1 MEFTYP
7 LFVDLF
13 TYWKSRCTDDGIPTI
28 ENFDMLDLPTVLPD
42 ITYWEMEPEGRI
54 ICRMT
59 GTKVVERMNTDITG
73 MYLDSLML
81 PETQTIA
88 HQAFQVM
95 QSHPCGLWL
104 RSTNHHPSGRIVRM
118 EALTLPLSP
127 TGSALPKF
135 VTANHQ
141 IETIG
146 YDDTEEGH
154 KLILGQPL
162 EQLEYVDV
170 GWGAPEKPQ

>member
-7 LFVDLF
+7 LFVDIF
-13 TYWKSRCTDDGIPTI
+13 TYWKSRCTDSAIPTV

-54 ICRMT
+54 ICRLA
-59 GTKVVERMNTDITG
+59 GTKVVERMSADITG
-73 MYLDSLML
+73 MYLDRLVPS
-81 PETQTIA
+81 EKQAIT
-88 HQAFQVM
+88 HQAFRVM
-95 QSHPCGLWL
+95 QSHPCGVWI
-104 RSTNHHPSGRIVRM
+104 RSLNHHPSGRIARM

-127 TGSALPKF
+127 VEGALPKF

-146 YDDTEEGH
+146 YDDTKESN
-154 KLILGQPL
+154 KLSLGQTL
-162 EQLEYVDV
+162 EQLEFESHGV
-170 GWGAPEKPQ
+170 